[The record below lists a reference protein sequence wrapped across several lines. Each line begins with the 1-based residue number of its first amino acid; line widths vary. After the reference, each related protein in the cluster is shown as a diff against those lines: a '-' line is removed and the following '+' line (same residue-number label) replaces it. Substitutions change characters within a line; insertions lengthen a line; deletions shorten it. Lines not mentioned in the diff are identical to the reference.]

1 MPAML
6 RPGWSRDRI
15 MCEINDA
22 GVPCSAG
29 SCSENYLERAFES
42 ARIACETLPNAR
54 ELGLTS
60 LMFLV
65 HPTLSEEDTGY
76 MIAAARNVI
85 AKATR

>member
-1 MPAML
+1 
-6 RPGWSRDRI
+6 
-15 MCEINDA
+15 
-22 GVPCSAG
+22 
-29 SCSENYLERAFES
+29 
-42 ARIACETLPNAR
+42 
-54 ELGLTS
+54 LTS